1 MSTNKRA
8 RKWYPFIYR
17 VIYRVFTST
26 FGWGTHLV
34 FGHRSRWLENRFYAL
49 VVCVC
54 VCLFQDC
61 QQSPL
66 FVFCFYFVSLLFDA
80 PTRPARDRS
89 GRNESDRLT
98 RSGLDARQDWTT
110 ISTEISR
117 SQHKLNALHFVSH
130 SLCCC
135 TSPAAL
141 PCSVQFCSVLFL
153 GRVEW
158 NVWID
163 RGDAFVRSRLA
174 QTSDWFTSSRTG
186 YVYGEHNTQRTHSD
200 RIQIKQWYT
209 EKK

>member
-1 MSTNKRA
+1 MSTNKRT

-117 SQHKLNALHFVSH
+117 SQHELNALHF
-130 SLCCC
+130 
-135 TSPAAL
+135 
-141 PCSVQFCSVLFL
+141 
-153 GRVEW
+153 
-158 NVWID
+158 
-163 RGDAFVRSRLA
+163 
-174 QTSDWFTSSRTG
+174 TSSPTPFAAVRLQLRCFVPFRSALFCLWVESSGMCGLIAAMPSCALDWRKQATDSHHRVLVMFMG
-186 YVYGEHNTQRTHSD
+186 STTHSAHTV
-200 RIQIKQWYT
+200 IVYK
-209 EKK
+209 